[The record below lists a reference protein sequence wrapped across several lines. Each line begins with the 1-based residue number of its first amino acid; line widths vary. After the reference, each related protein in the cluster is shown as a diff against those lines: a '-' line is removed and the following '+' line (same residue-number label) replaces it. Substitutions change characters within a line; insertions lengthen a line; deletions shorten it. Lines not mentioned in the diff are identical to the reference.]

1 MGYPAAVAAVVVA
14 VVVAAVVV
22 VVVVLVSVYC
32 SPEGSQFVILFQLE
46 FVRILGIL
54 NGRTIY
60 AF

>member
-14 VVVAAVVV
+14 VVVAAVV